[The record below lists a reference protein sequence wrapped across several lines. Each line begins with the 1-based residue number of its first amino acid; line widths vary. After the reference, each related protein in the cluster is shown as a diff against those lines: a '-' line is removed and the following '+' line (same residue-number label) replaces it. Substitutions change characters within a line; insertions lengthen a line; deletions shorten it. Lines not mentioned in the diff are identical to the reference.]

1 MPLVPPQSQL
11 ELIKWRDVVHG
22 PVRCS
27 RTSTRLQAAKIPIG
41 WVLLDNPWE
50 ACNGQLT
57 FDPSTFPSPGG
68 LISAVHRLG
77 VKFMLWVSPRATC
90 ADGYPGEPLG
100 EPGHEIL
107 DLRDP
112 AVVAEYRRRIRR
124 LVALGIDG
132 VKADR
137 GDENDLRAVDPEL
150 TNDYPLLFGQ
160 AVMGALPKGAAAIFR
175 AATVGSQSVVPGI
188 WAGDQ
193 PQDYRRAPQRAI
205 VSAQTAAMSGFPTWG
220 SDVGGYAGPPFDDA
234 ELFVRWAQLGAV
246 SPVMEVGGIGG
257 ERDAVDARAGGDERP
272 PGRSR
277 SALRALSV
285 PLRAARRAP
294 ARDPSARVRLPRRRD
309 VLGVEL
315 RVPRRARPARC
326 ARRQARE
333 RRRASTCRRARGST
347 CTPARR

>member
-1 MPLVPPQSQL
+1 MCLQGATLDEHLYVGSLQQSLDDYETETGVPIVPPQSQL
-11 ELIKWRDVVHG
+11 ELIKWRDVVNG
-22 PVRCS
+22 PGQVLEDVH
-27 RTSTRLQAAKIPIG
+27 RLQAAKIPIG

-57 FDPSTFPSPGG
+57 FDPSTFPNPGG

-90 ADGYPGEPLG
+90 ADGYPGKPLG
-100 EPGHEIL
+100 EPGHQIL

-112 AVVAEYRRRIRR
+112 AVVAEYQRRIRE
-124 LVALGIDG
+124 LVALGVDG

-137 GDENDLRAVDPEL
+137 GDENDLSGVDPEL

-193 PQDYRRAPQRAI
+193 PQDYVGLQRAI

-246 SPVMEVGGIGG
+246 SPVHGGG
-257 ERDAVDARAGGDERP
+257 RRSAGTRRR
-272 PGRSR
+272 GRSG
-277 SALRALSV
+277 
-285 PLRAARRAP
+285 P
-294 ARDPSARVRLPRRRD
+294 AR
-309 VLGVEL
+309 
-315 RVPRRARPARC
+315 
-326 ARRQARE
+326 
-333 RRRASTCRRARGST
+333 
-347 CTPARR
+347 